1 MVDFCIYVALAFT
14 TTGLSPARMRYPS
27 LGTLPCQGLPQATFE
42 DGPIFL
48 WMTGR
53 RPKLFID
60 WQGMD
65 SETSLLKHYDTPL
78 LQCLLDHREI

>member
-1 MVDFCIYVALAFT
+1 MVRPQT
-14 TTGLSPARMRYPS
+14 THMVR
-27 LGTLPCQGLPQATFE
+27 PQVTANYRPTV
-42 DGPIFL
+42 L

-60 WQGMD
+60 RQGMD
-65 SETSLLKHYDTPL
+65 SETGLLKHYDTPL